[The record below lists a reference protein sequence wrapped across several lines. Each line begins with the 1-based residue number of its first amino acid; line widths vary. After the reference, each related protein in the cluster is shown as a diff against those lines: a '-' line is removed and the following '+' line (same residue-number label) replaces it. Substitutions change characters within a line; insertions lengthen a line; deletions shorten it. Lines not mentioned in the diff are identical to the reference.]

1 MKFIILLF
9 SIFSCTLV
17 IAEENNYSP
26 IKEKINQSEINWLL
40 DRHNVQEARGGTT
53 SGLEPNIDTEPSD
66 YFLKIT
72 NSNKKKEK
80 DRFAILAMSGDH
92 KANFEFTEIFGSNPN
107 YELDNPYKSWGTETI
122 VVIQNSEN
130 FISLQHIL
138 VMFMKDDDG
147 NTKGPYVQKHW
158 RQDWSYEDRNI
169 LEFQGKNEWAVK
181 KQKNIKKS
189 WSQAVYQVDD
199 SPRYESYGKWVHEKG
214 VSRWVSQSTNRPL
227 PRREH
232 SVRNDYDLMK
242 GVNKISILPWGWV
255 MEENNDKIKTPIK
268 YVGTEY
274 GLARYQRVKDY
285 DFSAAFEYWNSTKE
299 YWNIVRDKWDRT
311 LSSNNKFCLKKL
323 HENNPLF
330 IFHFSQAEEFKKDKD
345 IIVAKNNIDRTIKNF
360 ISYECNAR

>member
-1 MKFIILLF
+1 M
-9 SIFSCTLV
+9 
-17 IAEENNYSP
+17 
-26 IKEKINQSEINWLL
+26 
-40 DRHNVQEARGGTT
+40 
-53 SGLEPNIDTEPSD
+53 
-66 YFLKIT
+66 
-72 NSNKKKEK
+72 
-80 DRFAILAMSGDH
+80 
-92 KANFEFTEIFGSNPN
+92 
-107 YELDNPYKSWGTETI
+107 
-122 VVIQNSEN
+122 
-130 FISLQHIL
+130 
-138 VMFMKDDDG
+138 
-147 NTKGPYVQKHW
+147 
-158 RQDWSYEDRNI
+158 
-169 LEFQGKNEWAVK
+169 K

-255 MEENNDKIKTPIK
+255 MEENNDKIKTPNK

-311 LSSNNKFCLKKL
+311 LSNNNKFCLKKF

-345 IIVAKNNIDRTIKNF
+345 ILVAKNNIDKTIKNF
-360 ISYECNAR
+360 ISYECNIR